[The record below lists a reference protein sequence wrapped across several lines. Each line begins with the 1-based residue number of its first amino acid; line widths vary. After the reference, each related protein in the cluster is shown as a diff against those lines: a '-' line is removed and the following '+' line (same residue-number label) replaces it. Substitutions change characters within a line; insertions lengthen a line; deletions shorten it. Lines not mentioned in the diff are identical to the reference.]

1 MELEPEIENPD
12 FYIGR
17 RVFIK
22 DSGNTRQHTIA
33 AYLDDHTAILTN
45 SFGMISVAAIKLD
58 RLDPVPQPER
68 KTPSGY
74 IGGSDFLCTADE
86 ATEWFVFVML
96 QAGLLFE
103 RTPDDAWE
111 EVSRLLQV
119 RGIEEGSPFYEG
131 AKGYW
136 FAIKAWYD
144 RDRALDGED

>member
-1 MELEPEIENPD
+1 MEPENPAL
-12 FYIGR
+12 YVGR

-33 AYLDDHTAILTN
+33 TYLDAETVILSN
-45 SFGMISVAAIKLD
+45 SEGMISVAAIKLD
-58 RLDPVPQPER
+58 RLELVPQPER

-96 QAGLLFE
+96 QAGILFE
-103 RTPDDAWE
+103 RTPDDGWD
-111 EVSRLLQV
+111 EVSRLLKV

-136 FAIKAWYD
+136 IAIKGWYD